1 MLHRVW
7 CCCLTSPRLFMA
19 LDQLLSSPLS
29 LSLSLSYIL
38 TLPFL
43 FIRVFVVGRI
53 FRAAGARSHE
63 SQPLPR
69 ETKVTFFLL
78 RLSLSLSLSLSLVS
92 LSRARVARDFFF
104 PSFFSLFCLLL
115 SLFST
120 VENPDF
126 HYSVISTL
134 RVISTLPPPPFYP
147 LNSIVRGN
155 ARDGNQDISKISNQ
169 VRSRPRSR

>member
-29 LSLSLSYIL
+29 LSLSLSLLYSHSS
-38 TLPFL
+38 LPFYSCVCCWANL
-43 FIRVFVVGRI
+43 SRRGRP
-53 FRAAGARSHE
+53 FTRKSAPFTRNE
-63 SQPLPR
+63 SNFLPPS
-69 ETKVTFFLL
+69 
-78 RLSLSLSLSLSLVS
+78 SLSLSRLS